1 MVKAILIRETGGPEV
16 MALADV
22 DVAAPGAGEAV
33 VVHRAIGVNF
43 IDCYF
48 RSGLYPAPAG
58 LPMIPGNEGAGVVEA
73 VGPGVTHV
81 VPGDRVAYVGSLGS
95 YAEKRIVAADRL
107 IKLPDSISDETAAA
121 MMLKGMTVQ
130 YLLNRT
136 YKVGPGTT
144 LLFHAAAGG
153 VGLMAGQWAKALG
166 ATTIG
171 TAGGPEKCAL
181 ARQHGYDHV
190 IDYRSEDFAARVK
203 EITEGAG
210 VDVVYDSIGKDT
222 FPGSLDCLK
231 PLGLWVSFGNASGN
245 VPPFP
250 IGLLSQKGSLFATRP
265 TLFAY
270 VAKRADLEATAADL
284 IERVSSGTVKIDI
297 HKRYALADAAT
308 AHRDLEGRRTTG
320 ASVLVP

>member
-1 MVKAILIRETGGPEV
+1 MVKAIEIHETGGPEV
-16 MALADV
+16 LRLADV
-22 DVAAPGAGEAV
+22 AVAAPGPGEALV
-33 VVHRAIGVNF
+33 AHKAIGINF
-43 IDCYF
+43 IDCYY

-58 LPMIPGNEGAGVVEA
+58 LPFIPGNEGSGVVEA

-81 VPGDRVAYVGSLGS
+81 APGDRVAYVATLGS
-95 YAEKRIVAADRL
+95 YAQKRLVPADRL
-107 IKLPDSISDETAAA
+107 IKLPDGIADETAAA

-136 YKVGPGTT
+136 FKVGPGTT

-153 VGLMAGQWAKALG
+153 VGLIAGQWAKVLG

-181 ARQHGYDHV
+181 ARANGYDHV
-190 IDYRSEDFAARVK
+190 IDYRNEDFVARVK
-203 EITEGAG
+203 ELTGGAG

-231 PLGLWVSFGNASGN
+231 PLGMWVSFGNASGP
-245 VPPFP
+245 VPAFP

-265 TLFAY
+265 TLFTY
-270 VAKRADLEATAADL
+270 TAKREDLETTANDL
-284 IERVSSGTVKIDI
+284 IARVGSGAVHIPVN
-297 HKRYALADAAT
+297 HRYALADAAD

-320 ASVLVP
+320 ASVLLP